1 MANRLKQSIVLVAA
15 SMLMLTGCKGKTTQ
29 DADVDLIRNPRSAQ
43 GYDESEKM
51 PVLTFDS
58 DMHDFG
64 RLSAGENISYSFHF
78 RNTGNADLIIS
89 NTSATCG
96 CTVADYP
103 KGRIAPG
110 GEGYVTV
117 TFKSAGKAGQQ
128 YQEVTIVSNA
138 QPATSRLKI
147 LAQVGR

>member
-1 MANRLKQSIVLVAA
+1 MKKKSFLITLSCLLLA
-15 SMLMLTGCKGKTTQ
+15 SCGQRSET
-29 DADVDLIRNPRSAQ
+29 DADVDLIRNPQSAQ
-43 GYDESEKM
+43 GYDNTVKM
-51 PVLTFDS
+51 PELTFDQ

-78 RNTGNADLIIS
+78 RNTGTADLVIS
-89 NTSATCG
+89 SCNATCG

-103 KGRIAPG
+103 RHRIAPG
-110 GEGYVTV
+110 EEGYVTV

-128 YQEVTIVSNA
+128 YQEVTVVSNT
-138 QPATSRLKI
+138 QPSHTRLKI

>member
-1 MANRLKQSIVLVAA
+1 MCNRQKQTIILVAA
-15 SMLMLTGCKGKTTQ
+15 SMLLLTGCKGKTAQ

>member
-1 MANRLKQSIVLVAA
+1 MGNRRKTIILIAL

-58 DMHDFG
+58 DLHDFG